1 MRLPAYTAPSASQRS
16 RTCPG
21 RSRIERGIQNLLT
34 GITILCALAG
44 CSPLLGP
51 TPPQSTSLAPSFL
64 TKTHQFSFAGR
75 RSGEGYFSPDAQK
88 LIFQSEREANNP
100 FFQIYSLDLRNGDQQ
115 RLSTGRGK
123 ATCGFF
129 HPSGARALFS
139 ATHLDPDAL
148 EKQRKELDDRKKGHG
163 RRYAWDYDPEYEIYS
178 VALENPTAAN
188 PTRLTDAPGYDAEA
202 SWSPDGR
209 TIVFA
214 SNRHAYAEGSTI
226 QANELARDPAYA
238 IDLYVM
244 DASGQNVRR
253 LTNTPGYD
261 GGPFFS
267 PDGSHIVWRRFSED
281 GQTAEIYT
289 MRADGTDVRPITR
302 LGVMSWAP
310 FYHPSGDYV
319 IFTTNRHGH
328 ANFELY
334 IVDSEGLRE
343 PVRVTE
349 NPAFDGLPVFSPN
362 GKQLVWTSGRTASG
376 QSQLFRGDWNDE
388 EARRALGLPRRN
400 TQITQALLP
409 IPAQTDPAIRE
420 ADLRAHVEALASDI
434 TEGRLTGTSGEKIA
448 TSYVARVFRSIGLD
462 PAGDNGSYF
471 QNFGFTAGVSL
482 GSDNALILETT
493 IAEPNTP
500 QEFEVD
506 IDWRPFAFSAEGGV
520 PPSEVVYA
528 GYGIVAPAA
537 QGQRAIDSYADLDV
551 ENRWVLVF
559 RYVPEQLSAES
570 RQHLHRYSSLRHK
583 AMVARDRGARGLLV
597 VSGPNSEVREELAP
611 LRFDVS
617 LSGSGIAAISISD
630 ALAEELLAPSNRTLQ
645 SLQDQADANSA
656 QDGFKL
662 SGTQVAAE
670 IALKRLR
677 QTGRN
682 VLGRL
687 KVGPEISQE
696 VVIVGAHVDHLGR
709 GSGSGSLARASEKG
723 SIHPGADD
731 NASGVAA
738 LIEVAERLAAR
749 RNSGELGARRD
760 ILFAAW
766 SGEELGLLGSTH
778 WASQAAKANANAHSG
793 HGSLEG
799 RVSAYLNFDMVGRL
813 EEKPLSLFG
822 VASSPVW
829 PRTIER
835 ENIAIGLPIDPQ
847 EDSYLPTDA
856 TAFYTRRVPILAAF
870 TGSHGEYHTP
880 RDTPDKL
887 DYVGAES
894 IARLMAGIAEE
905 LSSRD
910 TAPEYVAVA
919 PDPRAAGSPGVM
931 RVYLGTI
938 PDYAQSDQPGV
949 LLSSVA
955 PGGPAEKA
963 GLRGGDTVIS
973 VAGQKIENIY
983 DYTYALDALKVGTPV
998 VIRVLRDGQPLE
1010 KEITPGSRE

>member
-1 MRLPAYTAPSASQRS
+1 MLGTTPPKSPPPTPA
-16 RTCPG
+16 
-21 RSRIERGIQNLLT
+21 LLT
-34 GITILCALAG
+34 E
-44 CSPLLGP
+44 
-51 TPPQSTSLAPSFL
+51 
-64 TKTHQFSFAGR
+64 THQLSFAGR
-75 RSGEGYFSPDAQK
+75 RSGEGYFSPDARR
-88 LIFQSEREANNP
+88 LIFQSEREPDNP
-100 FFQIYSLDLRNGDQQ
+100 FFQIYSLDLNTGQQQ
-115 RLSTGRGK
+115 RLSIGRGK
-123 ATCGFF
+123 ATSGFF
-129 HPSGARALFS
+129 HPSGTRALFS

-148 EKQRKELDDRKKGHG
+148 EKQRNEWELRESGHS
-163 RRYAWDYDPEYEIYS
+163 RRYAWDYDPEYEIFS
-178 VALENPTAAN
+178 VALKNPTASS

-209 TIVFA
+209 QIVFA
-214 SNRHAYAEGSTI
+214 SNRHAYAEGSKIEPKTLE
-226 QANELARDPAYA
+226 QDPSHA

-244 DASGQNVRR
+244 DASGQNIRR

-289 MRADGTDVRPITR
+289 MRANGSDPRPITQ
-302 LGVMSWAP
+302 LGMMSWAP
-310 FYHPSGDYV
+310 FYHPSGDYL

-334 IVDSEGLRE
+334 IVDAEGRRP

-349 NPAFDGLPVFSPN
+349 KPGFDGLPAFSPD
-362 GKQLVWTSGRTASG
+362 GKGLVWTSGRTASG
-376 QSQLFRGDWNDE
+376 QSQLFRGEWDDE
-388 EARRALGLPRRN
+388 EARRRLGLPNRA
-400 TQITQALLP
+400 TQVTQALLP
-409 IPAQTDPAIRE
+409 IPEQTDPAIRE
-420 ADLRAHVEALASDI
+420 VDIRAHVEALASDV

-448 TSYVARVFRSIGLD
+448 TSYVARVFRSVGLE
-462 PAGDNGSYF
+462 PAGDNTSYF
-471 QNFGFTAGVSL
+471 QNFGFTAGVSVGL
-482 GSDNALILETT
+482 GNALMLENGLSDR
-493 IAEPNTP
+493 ESRKD
-500 QEFEVD
+500 FVVD
-506 IDWRPFAFSAEGGV
+506 IDWRPFAFSAEGEI
-520 PPSEVVYA
+520 PLSEVVYA
-528 GYGIVAPAA
+528 GYGIVAPATE
-537 QGQRAIDSYADLDV
+537 GQRAINSYADLDV
-551 ENRWVLVF
+551 QDRWVLVF
-559 RYVPEQLSAES
+559 RYIPEQLSPES

-583 AMVARDRGARGLLV
+583 AMVARDRGARGILI

-617 LSGSGIAAISISD
+617 LAGSGIAAISVSD
-630 ALAEELLAPSNRTLQ
+630 TLAQELLEPTGRTLQ
-645 SLQDQADANSA
+645 SLQDQADTNSA
-656 QDGFKL
+656 QGGFPLKE
-662 SGTQVAAE
+662 TRMAAQ

-687 KVGPEISQE
+687 QVGPEPSHE
-696 VVIVGAHVDHLGR
+696 TVVIGAHVDHLGR
-709 GSGSGSLARASEKG
+709 GRGSGSLAKPNEKE

-738 LIEVAERLAAR
+738 LIEVAELLAAR
-749 RNSGELGARRD
+749 LDAGELGARRD

-778 WASQAAKANANAHSG
+778 WVNQESNDEVGSHSG

-799 RVSAYLNFDMVGRL
+799 QVTAYLNFDMVGRL
-813 EEKPLSLFG
+813 EEDRLSLFG
-822 VASSPVW
+822 VASSPAW
-829 PRTIER
+829 PRVIER
-835 ENIAIGLPIDPQ
+835 ENIAIGLPIDAQ

-887 DYVGAES
+887 DYLGIRS
-894 IARLMAGIAEE
+894 IAQLMAGIAQE
-905 LSSRD
+905 LAARD
-910 TAPEYVAVA
+910 KPPEYFAVA
-919 PDPRAAGSPGVM
+919 PDPRQAGSPGVM

-949 LLSSVA
+949 LLSAVA

-963 GLRGGDTVIS
+963 GLQGGDTIVA
-973 VAGQKIENIY
+973 VAGRTIENIY
-983 DYTYALDALKVGTPV
+983 DYTYALDALKVGDPV
-998 VIRVLRDGQPLE
+998 TIRVVRNGRHLD